1 MMRRSIQQPRSDQ
14 AALLKN
20 RCTIPNHIFVAR
32 PNVHDISSSQQF
44 NYDALNR
51 STIEA
56 HFQRN
61 VASSF
66 ISLYESKKTASRK
79 RPYIVKVREDTPSYE
94 AIVVDVDTSGMVPA
108 WMSIG
113 NGVHIPVWF
122 EEVIR
127 EPEEGHHEEV
137 LWFCLEEVKKV
148 LSMDVNLGEKGEWL
162 ACGYIPQSRVIIHS
176 TSSNSE
182 PLQRVSNDEEKYGA
196 DRQAHCERIR
206 VENERLQLDQKRL
219 ERMAEKAQS
228 SCSFKVLPSIPTRKS
243 SLGSLACKDIGERKK
258 EVSAG
263 SKITCKTRN
272 VRITV
277 TNADPHSAASLMKY
291 AILMAHGRK
300 TEGEETWH
308 AETAS
313 LAGDSNRSE
322 SILTIENEVPNEKRS
337 GFTARHVGTP
347 MTPPASPKERSRQL
361 DKLDRRRH
369 GNGKDLTLR
378 HELAQRDDGQCLE
391 EEPRSLRR
399 SAAPSPSHSML
410 KSHHERGNV
419 ASFQDRRSRRDLLIE
434 LQSDQDSVLREY
446 AQFSLQDPIILQQV
460 HDHSRHDSTSYDA
473 ESRTHNQEDSQ
484 SPIPLSNHPT
494 ASTPSFLVPAHHPHS
509 THDTQNKGRE
519 PPRVVPPAPSSHST
533 TTSLSSLSD
542 SEHASIGRAVYVS
555 VEPASHINK
564 VDNIRSGQKSVP
576 GLKSDSSDRQWSV
589 QSSPAPRF
597 LEPQADAVLELFPAL
612 NPWAQPEQPG
622 GEENM
627 PPQTMPAP
635 TVFPAVSAPTPTPA
649 PVPSK
654 GEAFLAR
661 AKCLGEKGREITS
674 RIAEIKERQH
684 KSEAKKDKWGLSK
697 WRSGEK
703 RKDGN
708 KRLGDQNE
716 QS

>member
-1 MMRRSIQQPRSDQ
+1 MMRRSIQQPRSDR

-20 RCTIPNHIFVAR
+20 RCTIPKHLHIFVAR
-32 PNVHDISSSQQF
+32 PNVHGISSSQQF

-66 ISLYESKKTASRK
+66 ISLYESKRTASRE
-79 RPYIVKVREDTPSYE
+79 RPHIVKVREETPSHE
-94 AIVVDVDTSGMVPA
+94 AIVVDVDTSGMAPA
-108 WMSIG
+108 WMSMG

-122 EEVIR
+122 EEDIQ
-127 EPEEGHHEEV
+127 EPKEGHHAEV

-148 LSMDVNLGEKGEWL
+148 LLMDVNLGEKGEWL
-162 ACGYIPQSRVIIHS
+162 ACGYIPQSRVIAHS
-176 TSSNSE
+176 ASSNSE
-182 PLQRVSNDEEKYGA
+182 PLQMVLNDEGKYEA
-196 DRQAHCERIR
+196 DRQARCERIR
-206 VENERLQLDQKRL
+206 FENESLQLNQKRL
-219 ERMAEKAQS
+219 EHIAEKAQS
-228 SCSFKVLPSIPTRKS
+228 SCSVKAPPSIPTRKS
-243 SLGSLACKDIGERKK
+243 SIGSLACKDISKRRK

-263 SKITCKTRN
+263 SKMSCKTRN

-313 LAGDSNRSE
+313 SAGESNRSE

-337 GFTARHVGTP
+337 GFTTHHNGTP
-347 MTPPASPKERSRQL
+347 MTPPASPKGRSRQL
-361 DKLDRRRH
+361 DALDRRRH
-369 GNGKDLTLR
+369 ENGKDLTLR
-378 HELAQRDDGQCLE
+378 HELAQRDDEQCLQE
-391 EEPRSLRR
+391 ETRSLRR

-410 KSHHERGNV
+410 KSHQERGNA

-446 AQFSLQDPIILQQV
+446 AQVSLQDPIILQQV
-460 HDHSRHDSTSYDA
+460 HDHSRRGSTGYDV
-473 ESRTHNQEDSQ
+473 ESRTHNQDDSQ
-484 SPIPLSNHPT
+484 SPISLSNHLT
-494 ASTPSFLVPAHHPHS
+494 ASTPAFLVPVHYPRS
-509 THDTQNKGRE
+509 NHDTQNKGRK
-519 PPRVVPPAPSSHST
+519 PPRVEPPAPSSHST

-542 SEHASIGRAVYVS
+542 SEHASIGRAVYAS

-564 VDNIRSGQKSVP
+564 VDNIQSGQKSEP

-597 LEPQADAVLELFPAL
+597 LEPQADAVLEPFPAL
-612 NPWAQPEQPG
+612 NPWAQPEQPR

-674 RIAEIKERQH
+674 RIAEIKERQY

-716 QS
+716 

>member
-20 RCTIPNHIFVAR
+20 RCTIPNHLHIFVAR

-66 ISLYESKKTASRK
+66 ISLYESKNTASKK
-79 RPYIVKVREDTPSYE
+79 RPHIVKGREETPSYD

-108 WMSIG
+108 WMSMG

-122 EEVIR
+122 EEDIR
-127 EPEEGHHEEV
+127 EPEGGHHEEV

-148 LSMDVNLGEKGEWL
+148 LSMDLNLGEKGEWL
-162 ACGYIPQSRVIIHS
+162 ACGYIPQSRVTIHS
-176 TSSNSE
+176 ASSISK
-182 PLQRVSNDEEKYGA
+182 PLQRVSNDEEKYEA
-196 DRQAHCERIR
+196 DRQARCERIR
-206 VENERLQLDQKRL
+206 VEDERLPLDQKRH
-219 ERMAEKAQS
+219 EHMAEEAQS
-228 SCSFKVLPSIPTRKS
+228 SCSVKAPPSIPTRKS

-263 SKITCKTRN
+263 SKISCKTRN

-300 TEGEETWH
+300 TESDETWH

-322 SILTIENEVPNEKRS
+322 SILTIENGVPNEERS

-361 DKLDRRRH
+361 DTLGRRRH

-410 KSHHERGNV
+410 KSHQERGNA
-419 ASFQDRRSRRDLLIE
+419 ASFQDCRSRRDLLIE

-446 AQFSLQDPIILQQV
+446 AQVSLQDPIILQQV
-460 HDHSRHDSTSYDA
+460 HDHSLRGSTSYDV
-473 ESRTHNQEDSQ
+473 ESRTHNQDDSQ
-484 SPIPLSNHPT
+484 SPISLSNHLT
-494 ASTPSFLVPAHHPHS
+494 ASTPSFLVPAHYPRS
-509 THDTQNKGRE
+509 NHDTQNKGRK
-519 PPRVVPPAPSSHST
+519 PPRVEPPAPSSHST

-542 SEHASIGRAVYVS
+542 SEHASIGRAVYAS

-564 VDNIRSGQKSVP
+564 VDNVRSGQKSEP
-576 GLKSDSSDRQWSV
+576 GLRSDSSDRQWSV
-589 QSSPAPRF
+589 QSGPAPRF
-597 LEPQADAVLELFPAL
+597 LEPQADAVLEPFPAL

-622 GEENM
+622 GEANSS
-627 PPQTMPAP
+627 PQTMPAP
-635 TVFPAVSAPTPTPA
+635 TVFPAVSAPNPTPA

-716 QS
+716 